1 VGVTYSFD
9 ELQVLQRSTRPN
21 LAPGRAT
28 LLAAWREGISGGL
41 PEMAVDKRRWTTLTR
56 CPHAHTANCG
66 LINSGERTAKESN

>member
-9 ELQVLQRSTRPN
+9 ELQVLQRSTRRN

-41 PEMAVDKRRWTTLTR
+41 PEMAVDITLLDNADALPA
-56 CPHAHTANCG
+56 CPQQQQIAA
-66 LINSGERTAKESN
+66 